1 MLRSLR
7 LPLAAL
13 LALAL
18 FPSCSTSGSASSDAG
33 PRTDAPRP
41 DTGVPTVL
49 IGTRGDG
56 ATFTP
61 WQDGDSIPLVWGPQG
76 GVMITPSVAIDGA
89 LVSGTDPGLDVTLQN
104 LTVPDHTP
112 LADFPGY
119 GPVHALFARLD
130 TLLVD
135 GPIYDQLAWS
145 DVSGR
150 RLLIRARVMG
160 SGIDATGQVE
170 IVLAPT
176 SSAPPD
182 TSAFDGAEA
191 GIRSPDAAIDMD
203 AAIDAG
209 IDAGP

>member
-1 MLRSLR
+1 MLRVVPGLSF
-7 LPLAAL
+7 L
-13 LALAL
+13 LALSAL
-18 FPSCSTSGSASSDAG
+18 SGCGTASNAAG
-33 PRTDAPRP
+33 DGGTRPDAPRA

-61 WQDGDSIPLVWGPQG
+61 WHDGDSIPLVWGPQG

-135 GPIYDQLAWS
+135 GPIYDQLGWS
-145 DVSGR
+145 DVSGQR
-150 RLLIRARVMG
+150 ILVRARVMG
-160 SGIDATGQVE
+160 SGIDASGQVE
-170 IVLAPT
+170 ILLAPT
-176 SSAPPD
+176 STAPPD

-191 GIRSPDAAIDMD
+191 GVRAPDAAIDMD
-203 AAIDAG
+203 AGVDG
-209 IDAGP
+209 GP